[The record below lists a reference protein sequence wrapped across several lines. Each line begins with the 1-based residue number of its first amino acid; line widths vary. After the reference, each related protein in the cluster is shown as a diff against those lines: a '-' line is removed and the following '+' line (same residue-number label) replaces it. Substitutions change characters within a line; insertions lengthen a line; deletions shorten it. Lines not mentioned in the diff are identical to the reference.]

1 MIKIKVIQNTIII
14 SGHANF
20 ANYGKDIVCASVS
33 AIVTTSIN
41 DMYVVNKDSFIYTD
55 DGNELIIKI
64 IKEDS
69 LILKLFNN
77 LIELLNNLEKDYPK
91 NIKIESEE

>member
-1 MIKIKVIQNTIII
+1 MIKVKVLKDIII
-14 SGHANF
+14 INGHANF

-41 DMYVVNKDSFIYTD
+41 DMYAVNKDSFVYTD

-64 IKEDS
+64 TKEDS
-69 LILKLFNN
+69 LILKLFHN

>member
-1 MIKIKVIQNTIII
+1 MIRIKVLKDTVII

-20 ANYGKDIVCASVS
+20 ADYGKDIVCASTS

-55 DGNELIIKI
+55 DGNQLIIKI

-77 LIELLNNLEKDYPK
+77 LIELLKNLEKDYPK

>member
-1 MIKIKVIQNTIII
+1 MIKIKVLKDTITI

-20 ANYGKDIVCASVS
+20 ADYGKDIVCASTS
-33 AIVTTSIN
+33 AIVTTSVN
-41 DMYVVNKDSFIYTD
+41 DMFVVNKDSFTYSD
-55 DGNELIIKI
+55 DGNQLIIKI
-64 IKEDS
+64 LKDDL

-77 LIELLNNLEKDYPK
+77 LIELLKNLEKDYPK